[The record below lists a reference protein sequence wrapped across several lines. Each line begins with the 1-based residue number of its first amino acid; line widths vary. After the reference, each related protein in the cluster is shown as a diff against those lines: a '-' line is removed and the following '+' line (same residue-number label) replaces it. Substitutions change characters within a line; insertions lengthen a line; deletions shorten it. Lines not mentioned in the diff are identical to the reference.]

1 MSENFKQMFDKGTM
15 LELEDQKVLVI
26 DNEEN
31 KTMLNV
37 YNNCVTQCEKPSK
50 DLRLETEL

>member
-1 MSENFKQMFDKGTM
+1 MFDKGNM

-37 YNNCVTQCEKPSK
+37 YNNCVTECEKPSK
-50 DLRLETEL
+50 DLRLETEM